1 MTPAPSPYHG
11 GRMDEPPL
19 PPAPPLETCY
29 RHPEERTAVHCTRCG
44 RPICPACMVPAPVG
58 HHCRTCV
65 EEARREFRR
74 GGLRVG
80 ARGLSAT
87 RVLLGA
93 IVAMFLLEVAL
104 GGPGSF
110 AGGSART
117 LVDLGALVPVLV
129 ATGQWWRLLTA
140 MFLHAGFLHLALNAY
155 ALWLFGT
162 LVEGTYGRWR
172 FLAIY
177 LVSGFLGSVASYAF
191 GGLDVATLTSVGVGA
206 SGAIV
211 GLLGAFIAYNY
222 RRRHHAIAWANLR
235 WALTI
240 ILINVVFGLTFP
252 GVDNKA
258 HLGGLLAG
266 MAAGSLADGVGPAR
280 SRPLTRV
287 LGFAGLVAL
296 GVALAAWRTA
306 VIRTRLAAL

>member
-1 MTPAPSPYHG
+1 
-11 GRMDEPPL
+11 MDEPPL
-19 PPAPPLETCY
+19 PPAPPLEACY
-29 RHPEERTAVHCTRCG
+29 RHPEERTGVRCTRCG
-44 RPICPACMVPAPVG
+44 RPICPACMIPAPVG
-58 HHCRTCV
+58 HHCPTCV

-74 GGLRVG
+74 GAGLRVRAG
-80 ARGLSAT
+80 GLRAT

-93 IVAMFLLEVAL
+93 ILAMFFLEVAL
-104 GGPGSF
+104 GGPGAF
-110 AGGSART
+110 GRGSART
-117 LVDLGALVPVLV
+117 LVDLGAQVPVLV
-129 ATGQWWRLLTA
+129 ATGQEWRLLTA
-140 MFLHAGFLHLALNAY
+140 MFLHAGLLHLALNAY

-162 LVEGTYGRWR
+162 LVEGTYGPWR

-177 LVSGFLGSVASYAF
+177 FVSGFLGSVASYAF
-191 GGLDVATLTSVGVGA
+191 AGLDVGSLTSVGVGA

-252 GVDNKA
+252 GVDNRA

-266 MAAGSLADGVGPAR
+266 MAAGTLADGVGPPR
-280 SRPLTRV
+280 SRPLVRV

-296 GVALAAWRTA
+296 GVVLAAWRTA
-306 VIRTRLAAL
+306 EIRARLGAL

>member
-1 MTPAPSPYHG
+1 
-11 GRMDEPPL
+11 MDEPPL
-19 PPAPPLETCY
+19 PPAPPVEACY
-29 RHPEERTAVHCTRCG
+29 RHPGERTGVRCTRCG
-44 RPICPACMVPAPVG
+44 RPICPACMIPAPVG
-58 HHCRTCV
+58 HHCPTCV

-74 GGLRVG
+74 SSWTR
-80 ARGLSAT
+80 ARGVSAT

-93 IVAMFLLEVAL
+93 ILAMFFLEVAL
-104 GGPGSF
+104 GGPGAF
-110 AGGSART
+110 GRGSART
-117 LVDLGALVPVLV
+117 LVDLGAQVPVLV
-129 ATGQWWRLLTA
+129 ATGQPWRLLTA
-140 MFLHAGFLHLALNAY
+140 MFLHAGLLHLALNAY

-177 LVSGFLGSVASYAF
+177 LVSGFLGGVASYAF
-191 GGLDVATLTSVGVGA
+191 GGLDLPSLTSVGVGA

-235 WALTI
+235 WAFTI

-252 GVDNKA
+252 GVDNRA

-266 MAAGSLADGVGPAR
+266 MASGTLADGVGPPR
-280 SRPLTRV
+280 SRPVVRA

-306 VIRTRLAAL
+306 EIRARLGAL